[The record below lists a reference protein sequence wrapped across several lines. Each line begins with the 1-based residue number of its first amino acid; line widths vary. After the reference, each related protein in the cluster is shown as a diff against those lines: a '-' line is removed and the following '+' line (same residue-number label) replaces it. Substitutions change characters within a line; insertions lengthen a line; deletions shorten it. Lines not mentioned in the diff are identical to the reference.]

1 MRPFL
6 TGQEETAPYMVVPS
20 RSLVELIRMRPNN
33 LAELEMVWGLGS
45 VLVRALW
52 TDSRLMLVYTRLR
65 SRA

>member
-1 MRPFL
+1 M